1 VTLTITTAE
10 DEVRQLKMTIE
21 VDESRVQKAMQAK
34 ARELSRE
41 IQLPGFRPGKAPYDV
56 VVRRIGEDTLRGE
69 TIEDLVQPI
78 FEEALNQA
86 DIDPYAQPSLEDIQ
100 AKPLVFTF
108 SVPLAP
114 TVALGDYRE
123 LRQELTPI
131 TVTDEALQE
140 ALEHVQAH
148 HQVVE
153 AVDRPAA
160 EGDVMTFGG
169 RGWLVGRPPVAEAT
183 ADEATAD
190 ETPADEPVAEATADE
205 ATADEAAADEATTDE
220 PAAVADDNLFDEE
233 RLDVLLDPT
242 TLFPDT
248 PFVAN
253 LVGLSAGDQKQFSFT
268 FPDPYESE
276 PEHAG
281 REARFDLTVLEVKRR
296 ELPPLD
302 DELAKLDGRHETL
315 DELREALRKELT
327 QQAEDTEKERVIEE
341 MVDRLLE
348 SAQLVYPPAAIEA
361 HLDDMIEDFKTRL
374 SRSGW
379 EYQDYLNLQGM
390 TEEKLREDFRENA
403 ETQLRRQLAL
413 RQFILDEKLRIEAAD
428 IDPVIEERLARFDNE
443 AVKDS
448 LRNYY
453 RSGQGLETISGAV
466 LSNKVYDR
474 IRAVFSGEAPDL
486 ATLAAEED
494 EEE

>member
-1 VTLTITTAE
+1 MTLTITTAE
-10 DEVRQLKMTIE
+10 DEVRQLKVTIE
-21 VDESRVQKAMQAK
+21 VDEARVQKAMQTK

-69 TIEDLVQPI
+69 AIEDLVQPV

-100 AKPLVFTF
+100 AKPLVLTF

-114 TVALGDYRE
+114 TVTLGDYRE
-123 LRQELTPI
+123 LRQELTPVS
-131 TVTDEALQE
+131 VTDEALQE
-140 ALEHVQAH
+140 ALEHVQTH

-153 AVDRPAA
+153 AVDRPAS
-160 EGDVMTFGG
+160 EGDVLTFGG
-169 RGWLVGRPPVAEAT
+169 RGWLVAQPT
-183 ADEATAD
+183 ADEEPAAGEEAGAEPAT
-190 ETPADEPVAEATADE
+190 
-205 ATADEAAADEATTDE
+205 DEAAAA
-220 PAAVADDNLFDEE
+220 ADDNLFDEE

-268 FPDPYESE
+268 FPDPYEPE

-281 REARFDLTVLEVKRR
+281 REAHFDLTVLEVKRR

-315 DELREALRKELT
+315 DELREALRTELA
-327 QQAEDTEKERVIEE
+327 QQAEDTEKERAIEE

-348 SAQLVYPPAAIEA
+348 GAQLVYPPAAIEA
-361 HLDDMIEDFKTRL
+361 HLDDMVEDFKTRL

-379 EYQDYLNLQGM
+379 EFKDYLNLQGM
-390 TEEKLREDFRENA
+390 TEESLREDFRENA
-403 ETQLRRQLAL
+403 EKQLRRQLAL
-413 RQFILDEKLRIEAAD
+413 RQFILDEKLRVEAAD
-428 IDPVIEERLARFDNE
+428 IDPIIEERLARFDNE

-453 RSGQGLETISGAV
+453 RSGQGLESISGLV

-474 IRAVFSGEAPDL
+474 IRAVLSGEAPDL
-486 ATLAAEED
+486 ATLAATED